1 MLDIANVSVPLDA
14 WLPGADTQAFL
25 NRAAARQLGVKPHA
39 IARVELRRRGIDARK
54 KHDVHFVC
62 TLTAALADPQQEA
75 RILARIEADPNTL
88 RGVKA
93 HVPYAPLVPPTW
105 PEAASRPVVVG
116 TGPAGLFAALYLAKA
131 GARPL
136 VVERGD
142 CVADR
147 ARAVEAFNAGG
158 SLDPASNVQFG
169 EGGAGTF
176 SDGKLSTNTKNP
188 RIAHV
193 LHWFVEAGAPEE
205 ILWEAHPHIGSDK
218 LPGVVAAMRQRI
230 IALGGEV
237 RFRTQLVGVHL
248 EGGSLAAVDL
258 QGPGGAIERINADR
272 VVLATGH
279 SARDTFQMLLDAGLV
294 MQPKSFSV
302 GVRIEHLQRDIN
314 RSQWGAAA
322 DHPALGAAEYKL
334 VEHLKGDDPR
344 NVYSFCMCPGGTVVC
359 AASEEGGVVVNGMS
373 NHARDGRNA
382 NAALLVGI
390 DPDDFGYEGP
400 LGGMHFQRDIERA
413 AFELAVKNGGTAY
426 QAPSQTVGS
435 FLGIADSADSPHEQ
449 RAREAVCPTYA
460 RGTVPSDLHE
470 CLPPFVS
477 RSLERA
483 IPRLDRKLHGFAN
496 PEAVLTAPETR
507 SSSPVRILRADD
519 YQALLGAGIIGVENK
534 GQTGIYPCGEGP
546 GYAGGIMSAAVDG
559 LKVAEAMVAQARA
572 AAEIR

>member
-1 MLDIANVSVPLDA
+1 MLDIANVRVPLDA
-14 WLPGADTQAFL
+14 WSPGADTQAFL
-25 NRAAARQLGVKPHA
+25 RRAAARQLGLKQDAVR
-39 IARVELRRRGIDARK
+39 RVELSRRGIDARK
-54 KHDVHFVC
+54 KSDVHFVC
-62 TLTAALADPQQEA
+62 TLGVELADSAAEA
-75 RILARIEADPNTL
+75 RILQRAEGDAKAYP
-88 RGVKA
+88 GVKA
-93 HVPYAPLVPPTW
+93 HKPYQQLVPPSW
-105 PEAASRPVVVG
+105 PATAQRPVVVG
-116 TGPAGLFAALYLAKA
+116 AGPAGLFAALYLARA
-131 GARPL
+131 GANPL

-142 CVADR
+142 AVEDR
-147 ARAVEAFNAGG
+147 KRAVESFNAGG
-158 SLDPASNVQFG
+158 PLDPASNIQFG

-176 SDGKLSTNTKNP
+176 SDGKLSTNTKNV

-218 LPGVVAAMRQRI
+218 LPAVVASMRNQI
-230 IALGGEV
+230 VALGGEV
-237 RFRTQLVGVHL
+237 RFRTKLADVFL
-248 EGGSLAAVDL
+248 EDGRLAAVAL
-258 QGPGGAIERINADR
+258 EGPDGGIERVGADR
-272 VVLATGH
+272 LLLATGH
-279 SARDTFQMLLDAGLV
+279 SARDTFQMLLDRGLE

-314 RSQWGAAA
+314 VSQWGGAAR
-322 DHPALGAAEYKL
+322 HPALGAAEYKL

-344 NVYSFCMCPGGTVVC
+344 NVYTFCMCPGGTVVC

-400 LGGMHFQRDIERA
+400 LGGVHFQRDIEQA
-413 AFELAVKNGGTAY
+413 AYELAVKNGGEPY

-435 FLGIADSADSPHEQ
+435 FLARGRDGQAAPKQGPH
-449 RAREAVCPTYA
+449 PTYA

-477 RSLERA
+477 RALEEA
-483 IPRLDRKLHGFAN
+483 IPRLDRKLRGFAD
-496 PEAVLTAPETR
+496 PAAVLTAPETR

-519 YQALLGAGIIGVENK
+519 CQAMLRAGIIGNENR

-546 GYAGGIMSAAVDG
+546 GYAGGITSAAVDG
-559 LKVAEAMVAQARA
+559 LKVAETMVNQARA
-572 AAEIR
+572 AAGFR